1 MTKQGHFSYL
11 VVLTNNPVTVEC
23 RRSWGISDHKFC
35 LTTLFPKLNNC
46 RLTTMPPIVLARC
59 YSQWCFMG
67 IHRKLP
73 FYEQLQSVLLC
84 F

>member
-46 RLTTMPPIVLARC
+46 RLTTMPPLRQARVIASGALWGYIVNFLSMSN
-59 YSQWCFMG
+59 YN
-67 IHRKLP
+67 
-73 FYEQLQSVLLC
+73 QSYCVL
-84 F
+84 